1 MATRLKSYTLILLL
15 GLALPVLAD
24 PGETVTVITP
34 TGVKTC
40 IETGGGTVIC
50 PP

>member
-24 PGETVTVITP
+24 PGQTVTVITP
-34 TGVKTC
+34 DGTETC
-40 IETGGGTVIC
+40 IETGPGTVYC
-50 PP
+50 P